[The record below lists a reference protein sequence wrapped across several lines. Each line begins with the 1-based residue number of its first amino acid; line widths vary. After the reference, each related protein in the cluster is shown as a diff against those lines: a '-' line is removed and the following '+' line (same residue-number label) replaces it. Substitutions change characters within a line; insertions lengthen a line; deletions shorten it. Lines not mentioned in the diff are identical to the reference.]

1 MPQKS
6 IYYAAGRLS
15 IKQRE
20 IMDASRLERLLSTS
34 SFEEAKRTL
43 SEIGWASAE
52 EADYE
57 QLALDR
63 VAQASALVR
72 DLSTDAKVTDC
83 FLFKYDI
90 ANLKMLLK
98 ARCLG
103 ITAEHLSSSGTIPV
117 EKLRHAVADH
127 RYKELPEP
135 ICKAMEGLEQELI
148 TEENPLL
155 IDVRLDRA
163 MFEMIFEQLKGRR
176 CAAAVAYFQARADM
190 LNAITLLRVRRM
202 GRDEAFIEGVRL
214 PGGAI
219 AEDKWADAFADP
231 ERLPELLRP
240 YGERVMDA
248 ALAAVRNF
256 AHLPGLEKA
265 MDNALLAIFTKDRF
279 NVMRLETVVGYL
291 LAVEREAGA
300 VRLVMAGKQN
310 GFDMEAIR
318 ERLRDL
324 YG

>member
-1 MPQKS
+1 MPQES
-6 IYYAAGRLS
+6 IHYAVGRLS

-103 ITAEHLSSSGTIPV
+103 IPVEHLSTSGTMPV
-117 EKLRHAVADH
+117 ETLRHAVADR
-127 RYKELPEP
+127 RYKALPAP
-135 ICKAMEGLEQELI
+135 LCAAMEALEKELL

-163 MFEMIFEQLKGRR
+163 MFEMIFEQLRESR
-176 CAAAVAYFQARADM
+176 CMSAVAYFQARADL

-202 GRDEAFIEGVRL
+202 GRDEAFFESVRL
-214 PGGAI
+214 PGGVI
-219 AEDKWADAFADP
+219 PDGKWADAFADT
-231 ERLPELLRP
+231 ERLPEMLRP
-240 YGERVMDA
+240 YGERVMEA
-248 ALAAVRNF
+248 ALMASRDFVR
-256 AHLPGLEKA
+256 LPGLEKA

-279 NVMRLETVVGYL
+279 DMMRLETVIGYL

-310 GFDMEAIR
+310 GFDMDAIR

>member
-1 MPQKS
+1 MPQDS
-6 IYYAAGRLS
+6 INYAVGRLS
-15 IKQRE
+15 LKQRE
-20 IMDASRLERLLSTS
+20 IMDASRLERLLSAS

-83 FLFKYDI
+83 FLYKYDI

-103 ITAEHLSSSGTIPV
+103 IPAEHLSASGTLPV
-117 EKLRHAVADH
+117 ETLRHAVAD
-127 RYKELPEP
+127 RGYKALPAP
-135 ICKAMEGLEQELI
+135 VCKAMEALEQELL

-163 MFEMIFEQLKGRR
+163 MFEMIFQALQGNR
-176 CAAAVAYFQARADM
+176 CPSALAYFQARADL

-202 GRDEAFIEGVRL
+202 GRDAAFFQSVRL
-214 PGGAI
+214 PSGVVADG
-219 AEDKWADAFADP
+219 KWADAFEDV

-240 YGERVMDA
+240 YGERVMEA
-248 ALAAVRNF
+248 ALLAARDF
-256 AHLPGLEKA
+256 SRLPGLEKA

-279 NVMRLETVVGYL
+279 DMMRLETIVGYL

-310 GFDMEAIR
+310 GFDMDAIR

>member
-1 MPQKS
+1 MPQES

-176 CAAAVAYFQARADM
+176 CVAAVAYFQARADM

-202 GRDEAFIEGVRL
+202 GRDEAFFEGVRL

-219 AEDKWADAFADP
+219 AEDKWADGFADP

-240 YGERVMDA
+240 YGERD
-248 ALAAVRNF
+248 F

>member
-1 MPQKS
+1 MPQES

-57 QLALDR
+57 RPALDR

-155 IDVRLDRA
+155 IDVRLDWLCSR
-163 MFEMIFEQLKGRR
+163 
-176 CAAAVAYFQARADM
+176 
-190 LNAITLLRVRRM
+190 
-202 GRDEAFIEGVRL
+202 
-214 PGGAI
+214 
-219 AEDKWADAFADP
+219 
-231 ERLPELLRP
+231 
-240 YGERVMDA
+240 
-248 ALAAVRNF
+248 
-256 AHLPGLEKA
+256 
-265 MDNALLAIFTKDRF
+265 
-279 NVMRLETVVGYL
+279 
-291 LAVEREAGA
+291 
-300 VRLVMAGKQN
+300 
-310 GFDMEAIR
+310 
-318 ERLRDL
+318 
-324 YG
+324 